1 MIRIN
6 IGCGQTPTKGW
17 QNYDNSFNLRL
28 AKIPILPILLG
39 KLRVLSINSFSFV
52 VKNQIEYDDATKGLP
67 LQDLSV
73 DVIYTSHMLEHLNR
87 NEADFFSRKFVVYF
101 DLVAS
106 LKFLSHA
113 SRNWLSNISNLRM
126 QMPS

>member
-17 QNYDNSFNLRL
+17 QNYDNSFSLKL

-52 VKNQIEYDDATKGLP
+52 VKTKLNMTMPPRGCLFQICQLMLFIRATCWNILIEMR
-67 LQDLSV
+67 LIL
-73 DVIYTSHMLEHLNR
+73 
-87 NEADFFSRKFVVYF
+87 FSRKFVGYF

-106 LKFLSHA
+106 LKFFSHA